1 MRFWLSESE
10 RRPDPAPARAD
21 ARKALFAGT
30 LAWLV
35 AFVVSLITRAQLAA
49 AGLEWFLWAAAI
61 GTGIGV
67 VGLVVV
73 QVLRRRIARQERE
86 SVD

>member
-21 ARKALFAGT
+21 ARKAVFAGT

-35 AFVVSLITRAQLAA
+35 AFVVSLIAREQLAA
-49 AGLEWFLWAAAI
+49 AGLEWFVWTAAI
-61 GTGIGV
+61 GTGLGI
-67 VGLVVV
+67 VGLAVV
-73 QVLRRRIARQERE
+73 QVIRRRILRQERE
-86 SVD
+86 SSD